1 MKNHLKQYTLI
12 GIIFVTIAG
21 TLSHFVYE
29 WSGKNPFLALFFPI
43 NETTWEHM
51 KLIFFPSIVYATF
64 MAYKLHPLYPNI
76 ISALSAGILLG
87 TFSMPVIFYTYTGI
101 LGFHT
106 LLFDIVTFLLSVMI
120 TFLSAYFFT
129 VSCKL
134 KKSTLWISS
143 LITLTFCFF
152 FFSIKY
158 I

>member
-12 GIIFVTIAG
+12 GIIFITIAG

-29 WSGKNPFLALFFPI
+29 WSDKNLFLAL
-43 NETTWEHM
+43 
-51 KLIFFPSIVYATF
+51 FFPSIVYATF

-87 TFSMPVIFYTYTGI
+87 TFSIPVIFYTYMGI

-134 KKSTLWISS
+134 KKPTLWISS
-143 LITLTFCFF
+143 LIALTFCFF